1 MNKFLKLSTWKNI
14 IESRWIYYQ
23 NRNKD
28 WYKERKAICDVCPH
42 NSKNKKLKTLKE
54 KLFNILNIKKPFCT
68 ICGCSV
74 KYLCSLDF
82 NECSLYER
90 GEEPKWKS
98 EWK

>member
-42 NSKNKKLKTLKE
+42 NSKYHKKTIYE
-54 KLFNILNIKKPFCT
+54 RQHFKKKDYLLIFL
-68 ICGCSV
+68 SV
-74 KYLCSLDF
+74 CVLAEYVIFKYLL
-82 NECSLYER
+82 
-90 GEEPKWKS
+90 PI
-98 EWK
+98 

>member
-1 MNKFLKLSTWKNI
+1 MDKFLKLSTWKNI

-28 WYKERKAICDVCPH
+28 WYKERKAICDICLH
-42 NSKNKKLKTLKE
+42 NSKNKKLKTFKE

-98 EWK
+98 VWK